1 MPVDTNSVQFQW
13 NNDNAKN
20 LRKRNRIS
28 KCAETFIQNAIV
40 RIASYEWLYDFSS
53 WLVHIRSNRWLLAVG
68 IEIAFTFVWTISP
81 VASTVV
87 DKQNNCIK
95 LILIQFKMEKD
106 EISTCIP
113 LLISYIRFNGNEM
126 NSVWRCFHTIRTQY
140 GRNMANRGHAE
151 ENKAIYEHNSTN
163 RNSAKIE
170 FEMCLYAS
178 WAILCKCSHKYIF
191 FSCFVHMVIHNH
203 VMINVRCRETSNT
216 SPNCQQQQ

>member
-1 MPVDTNSVQFQW
+1 MNGFMIFYHESYTYD
-13 NNDNAKN
+13 
-20 LRKRNRIS
+20 RIVG
-28 KCAETFIQNAIV
+28 CW
-40 RIASYEWLYDFSS
+40 RLAS
-53 WLVHIRSNRWLLAVG
+53 RSRSHSCEL
-68 IEIAFTFVWTISP
+68 FRS

-151 ENKAIYEHNSTN
+151 ENKAINEHNSTN